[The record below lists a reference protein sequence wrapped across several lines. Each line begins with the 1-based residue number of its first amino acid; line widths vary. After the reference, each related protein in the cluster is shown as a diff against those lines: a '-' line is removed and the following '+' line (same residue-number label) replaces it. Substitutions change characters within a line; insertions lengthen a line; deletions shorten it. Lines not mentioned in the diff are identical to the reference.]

1 MHSIRT
7 WISRCVPSVGTA
19 ALGCPTGC
27 SPSARQTSRKLWARA
42 LPHPAMRPLLALCG
56 LIFFAAILLSAAPS
70 EKHLSIYS
78 TAANYSLPIVQR
90 QGRDYVGLLELLDP
104 LGTVSAKPDLPR
116 WRLHYNNILG
126 EFTVGHSHARIQ
138 GRDTD
143 LSGNFLMENGRGLVP
158 LSSLSSLLPR
168 FLGGPATLH
177 QESGR
182 LFIGSIATHFT
193 ASVSPD
199 DPSHL
204 VFRFTAPVNPS
215 VATEPGKLHMSFHR
229 EPVIAPA
236 SPTLTF
242 GSKIIPSAI
251 YSENNGAAE
260 ITVTTTI
267 PLLASFSPD
276 GRTISL
282 APAKSQPAATAT
294 AAPGVTATGVT
305 GTGVTATGVT
315 ATGAT
320 ATTNASTATATIPPQ
335 GSAAAPSPATTPSSS
350 VPRRYFAIVDASHG
364 GNDRGEALSIT
375 LAEKDVTVAFARRL
389 RQELE
394 NRGISTLVLRDS
406 DATISIDERA
416 FFANTTHAAI
426 YVALHAASNGHGVRL
441 YTALLPYTGEDDRG
455 PFRLWTTAQQSSIP
469 LSQAAAA
476 SVAAELKKQQ
486 VTVRTLT
493 APLRPLNN
501 IVTAAIAVEVTPPG
515 SDLSQLI
522 SPDYQQQIASA
533 VANGIA
539 NLRAQLGAAP

>member
-1 MHSIRT
+1 MTQSNNPQNLRVL
-7 WISRCVPSVGTA
+7 RVLCGKCFACVLVVA
-19 ALGCPTGC
+19 AL
-27 SPSARQTSRKLWARA
+27 A
-42 LPHPAMRPLLALCG
+42 
-56 LIFFAAILLSAAPS
+56 AAPP

-78 TAANYSLPIVQR
+78 TAANYSVPIVQR
-90 QGRDYVGLLELLDP
+90 QGHDYIGLLELLDP
-104 LGTVSAKPDLPR
+104 LGTVSAKSDPPR
-116 WRLHYNNILG
+116 WRMHYNNILG
-126 EFTVGHSHARIQ
+126 DFTAGKTHARVQ
-138 GRDTD
+138 GRDAD
-143 LSGNFLMENGRGLVP
+143 LSGKFLVENGRGFVR
-158 LSSLSSLLPR
+158 SASLGSLLPR

-193 ASVSPD
+193 ATVSPD

-215 VATEPGKLHMSFHR
+215 VATEPGKVRMTFKH

-242 GSKIIPSAI
+242 GSKTIPSAT

-276 GRTISL
+276 GKTITL
-282 APAKSQPAATAT
+282 APPKSRSAVAAPGATANGATETNSTGSTAPAATP
-294 AAPGVTATGVT
+294 APG
-305 GTGVTATGVT
+305 
-315 ATGAT
+315 
-320 ATTNASTATATIPPQ
+320 NSTAQPAGANPSNSTAPT
-335 GSAAAPSPATTPSSS
+335 SA
-350 VPRRYFAIVDASHG
+350 PRRYFAIVDASHG
-364 GNDRGEALSIT
+364 GNDRGEALSTT

-394 NRGISTLVLRDS
+394 SRGISTLVLRDS
-406 DATISIDERA
+406 DANLSLDDRA
-416 FFANTTHAAI
+416 YYANTTHAAV
-426 YVALHAASNGHGVRL
+426 YVALHAASNGRGVRV
-441 YTALLPYTGEDDRG
+441 YTALLPYTGEEDRG
-455 PFRLWTTAQQSSIP
+455 PFRSWATAQQSSIP

-486 VTVRTLT
+486 ITVRSLT

-501 IVTAAIAVEVTPPG
+501 IVTAAIAVEVAPPA
-515 SDLSQLI
+515 SDVSQLT

-539 NLRAQLGAAP
+539 AIRAQLGAAP